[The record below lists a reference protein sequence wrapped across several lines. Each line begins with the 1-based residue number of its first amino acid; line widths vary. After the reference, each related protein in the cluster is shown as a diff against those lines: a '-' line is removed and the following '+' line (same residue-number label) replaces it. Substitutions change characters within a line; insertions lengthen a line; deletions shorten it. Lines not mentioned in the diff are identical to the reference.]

1 MKLPKRVHK
10 NIMLVLIASLL
21 ALGGLA
27 ARLKPSARTWGEAVN
42 GLQITIY
49 PDQFDSTPSKT
60 PKFRVELR
68 NAGQKDLVVNLGAML
83 ANGKRQYPN
92 AVVLV
97 LTDAQGKS
105 RRLDLREPGAI
116 AGRVDPFILPI
127 PIGATFSIPVDLDK
141 YVAAESRE
149 FDYKL
154 KPGSY
159 LLDAQFTGR
168 SVSQQEANLD
178 VKGIALMPYWT
189 GTVASNQLRF
199 EISTKTAW
207 VTTPTPA
214 SALPIQRKCT
224 NEFPATV
231 H

>member
-1 MKLPKRVHK
+1 MKLTKKVHK
-10 NIMLVLIASLL
+10 NLMLVLIASLFASL
-21 ALGGLA
+21 LVLGGLSA
-27 ARLKPSARTWGEAVN
+27 ALKPSAETWGEAVS
-42 GLQITIY
+42 GLQMTIY
-49 PDQFDSTPSKT
+49 LDRAEGVPSKA

-68 NAGQKDLVVNLGAML
+68 NAAQKDLVVNLGMML
-83 ANGKRQYPN
+83 ANGKMQYPN

-116 AGRVDPFILPI
+116 AGRVDPFVLPI

-141 YVAAESRE
+141 YWAAESKE

-154 KPGSY
+154 KPGTYS
-159 LLDAQFTGR
+159 LEAQFTGR

-189 GTVASNQLRF
+189 GTVASNQFRF
-199 EISTKTAW
+199 EVS
-207 VTTPTPA
+207 
-214 SALPIQRKCT
+214 SQ
-224 NEFPATV
+224 
-231 H
+231 

>member
-10 NIMLVLIASLL
+10 NLMLVSIASLL
-21 ALGGLA
+21 VLGGLSA
-27 ARLKPSARTWGEAVN
+27 ALKPSAETWGEAVS
-42 GLQITIY
+42 GLQMTIY
-49 PDQFDSTPSKT
+49 LDRAEGVPSKV

-68 NAGQKDLVVNLGAML
+68 NAAQKDLVVNLGTML
-83 ANGKRQYPN
+83 ANGKMQYPN

-105 RRLDLREPGAI
+105 RQLDLREPGFI
-116 AGRVDPFILPI
+116 AGRVDPFVLPI

-141 YVAAESRE
+141 YWAAESKE

-154 KPGSY
+154 KPGTYS
-159 LLDAQFTGR
+159 LEAQFTGR

-189 GTVASNQLRF
+189 GTVASNHLRF
-199 EISTKTAW
+199 EVSG
-207 VTTPTPA
+207 
-214 SALPIQRKCT
+214 Q
-224 NEFPATV
+224 
-231 H
+231 

>member
-1 MKLPKRVHK
+1 MKLTKKVHK
-10 NIMLVLIASLL
+10 NLMLVLIASLFASL
-21 ALGGLA
+21 LVLGGLSA
-27 ARLKPSARTWGEAVN
+27 ALKPSAETWGEAVS
-42 GLQITIY
+42 GLQMTIY
-49 PDQFDSTPSKT
+49 LDRAEGVPSKA

-68 NAGQKDLVVNLGAML
+68 NAAQKDLVVNLGMML
-83 ANGKRQYPN
+83 ANGKMQYPN

-116 AGRVDPFILPI
+116 AGRVDPFVLPI

-141 YVAAESRE
+141 YWAAESKE

-154 KPGSY
+154 KPGTYS
-159 LLDAQFTGR
+159 LEAQFTGR

-189 GTVASNQLRF
+189 GTVASNQFRF
-199 EISTKTAW
+199 EVLS
-207 VTTPTPA
+207 
-214 SALPIQRKCT
+214 Q
-224 NEFPATV
+224 
-231 H
+231 